1 MELAEQYPNSSF
13 GFIGANLLGESENE
27 TKRFRVYRR
36 VLTTYFSEEH
46 YLHYQI
52 VEKSAYA
59 LVRKTTLENHPAIIN
74 EISTYFSD
82 NYTDFD

>member
-1 MELAEQYPNSSF
+1 MLPHCPYT
-13 GFIGANLLGESENE
+13 LLGESDHE

-46 YLHYQI
+46 FLHYQI

-59 LVRKTTLENHPAIIN
+59 LVCRHVVNNNPEIIK